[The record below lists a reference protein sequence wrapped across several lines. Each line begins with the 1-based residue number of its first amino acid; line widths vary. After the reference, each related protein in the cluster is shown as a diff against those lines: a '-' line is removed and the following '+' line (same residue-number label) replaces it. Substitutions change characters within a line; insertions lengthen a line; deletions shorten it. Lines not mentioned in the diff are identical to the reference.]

1 MSEKEPSSPPAPT
14 GGESADV
21 APASLPAVESI
32 TGESDIRQFLQADVP
47 TELVRAAL
55 RAAWSTDPAIRD
67 FVGIAESQWDYND
80 PNAMPGFAP
89 LAPMQT
95 AQSVVRPSVALL
107 DGAPDEVQRTS
118 EVVNPQRDGQVDK
131 VWLSSGRENGNPVSE
146 PVTAEPAEPAQ
157 ASHPREDTADSR
169 PRRHGSALPK

>member
-1 MSEKEPSSPPAPT
+1 MSEQEEPSSPPAPT

-32 TGESDIRQFLQADVP
+32 TGESDIRQFLQSGVP

-67 FVGIAESQWDYND
+67 FVGIAESQWDFND

-89 LAPMQT
+89 LAPMQSV
-95 AQSVVRPSVALL
+95 QSVVRPSISFC

-131 VWLSSGRENGNPVSE
+131 VWLSSGMENGDPVNVQ
-146 PVTAEPAEPAQ
+146 VTASAMDSRA
-157 ASHPREDTADSR
+157 DNADSR